1 MASKGDKDEHKW
13 VPEIKPRVREI
24 TVANALFR
32 HLAFHA
38 GEQVLVVTD
47 DEKARAAGGC
57 LGASARGRRFATRFN
72 DMGFPEG
79 FGRDQHVSLPA
90 DQT

>member
-47 DEKARAAGGC
+47 DEKVYFDKVQPAALGC
-57 LGASARGRRFATRFN
+57 
-72 DMGFPEG
+72 
-79 FGRDQHVSLPA
+79 
-90 DQT
+90 